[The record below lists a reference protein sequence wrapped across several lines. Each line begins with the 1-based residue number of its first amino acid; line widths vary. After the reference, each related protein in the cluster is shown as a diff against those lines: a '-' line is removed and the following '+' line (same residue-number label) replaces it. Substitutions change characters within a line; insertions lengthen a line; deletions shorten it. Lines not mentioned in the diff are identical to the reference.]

1 MVSPRGNACVT
12 ALLRRVIAVLQKARR
27 GISLSTGQVIKRRRR
42 RVFLAPGLHGS
53 RHMKPLLLILL
64 TLALTT
70 AACSGSDSTPSVTTP
85 AATTTTET
93 FTGTVQPNFG
103 VDFHSF
109 TVAQTGTVSVTLTAA
124 GPPATIFMGLGIGTP
139 SSSTCAVISGDSTIA
154 PASATAQLSGTVSAG
169 SYCVQVYDVGN
180 ETAPVLYSVTVAH
193 T

>member
-1 MVSPRGNACVT
+1 
-12 ALLRRVIAVLQKARR
+12 
-27 GISLSTGQVIKRRRR
+27 
-42 RVFLAPGLHGS
+42 
-53 RHMKPLLLILL
+53 MKHLPLILL

-70 AACSGSDSTPSVTTP
+70 AGCSGSNSTPSVTTP

-139 SSSTCAVISGDSTIA
+139 STSTCAVISGDSTIA

-180 ETAPVLYSVTVAH
+180 ETAPVTYSVTVAH

>member
-1 MVSPRGNACVT
+1 
-12 ALLRRVIAVLQKARR
+12 
-27 GISLSTGQVIKRRRR
+27 
-42 RVFLAPGLHGS
+42 
-53 RHMKPLLLILL
+53 MKHLLLILL

-154 PASATAQLSGTVSAG
+154 PAAATAQLSGTVSAG

>member
-1 MVSPRGNACVT
+1 
-12 ALLRRVIAVLQKARR
+12 
-27 GISLSTGQVIKRRRR
+27 
-42 RVFLAPGLHGS
+42 
-53 RHMKPLLLILL
+53 MKHVLLILL

-70 AACSGSDSTPSVTTP
+70 AACSGSDSTSTVTTP

-109 TVAQTGTVSVTLTAA
+109 AVAQTGTVSVTLTAA

-139 SSSTCAVISGDSTIA
+139 SASTCAVISDDSTIA

-180 ETAPVLYSVTVAH
+180 ETAPVTYSVTVAH